1 MGITR
6 TLARWRALAWALL
19 IVTIVMP
26 TSTIAARQ
34 AAETIPTVRG
44 NSAQTGE
51 FPGPGPSADPEIF
64 WRFDTGGGYV
74 NPPVIADGRAFVTG
88 GSGLF
93 AIDAASGARLWQTEF
108 GGSFTSATIAGE
120 TLYAGNIDYDRNRT
134 QVVALEAATAR
145 PLWVVP
151 TTGRA
156 DGVTAAQGHVFVAT
170 ANPPGSRQAT
180 FSALHDASGKVLWQ
194 VTADGQ
200 FSRPAVAGDLVY
212 VGSADGTLRAFAIA
226 DGSEAWR
233 AEVEGGV
240 GSPAVAGDLVV
251 VGSGGALFALDAATG
266 EQRWQFETGAYSALP
281 AIANGQVYVSGSGDH
296 TLDALD
302 AATGETIWSYQAD
315 SEMGAPSVADG
326 IVYVGTG
333 SGTLLAIGAED
344 GKLRWQLPVGSS
356 LATTSAVIADG
367 IAYIGTGTTG
377 ELTAVAGG
385 TPTLPSASGTT
396 PTGEGTAEYAS
407 QSFGFRLT
415 YDPSVWE
422 PRNPSADSI
431 RLTDGTSYVSISGSR
446 TLPQNAVQCLDESAD
461 SLSLTSSR
469 QDYTPMLD
477 ASGAPV
483 RQESSWAAFGV
494 YTFIGKSGDTLF
506 ERIECRT
513 LPGDRGVVFV
523 LQSGPL
529 DAYDEEAT
537 TFEALMSGLSLG

>member
-6 TLARWRALAWALL
+6 KLARWRAVPWTLL
-19 IVTIVMP
+19 IVAMVMP

-44 NSAQTGE
+44 NTAQTGE
-51 FPGPGPSADPEIF
+51 FPGPGPSADPEIL

-108 GGSFTSATIAGE
+108 AGSFSSATIAGE
-120 TLYAGNIDYDRNRT
+120 TLYAGNIDDTFRT
-134 QVVALEAATAR
+134 QVVALDMTTAR
-145 PLWVVP
+145 PLWTAP
-151 TTGRA
+151 TSGRA
-156 DGVTAAQGHVFVAT
+156 DGVTAAAGRVFVAT

-180 FSALHDASGKVLWQ
+180 FSAFHDAAGKALWQ

-200 FSRPAVAGDLVY
+200 FSRPAVASDLVY

-226 DGSEAWR
+226 DGREAWR
-233 AEVEGGV
+233 AEVGGWV
-240 GSPAVAGDLVV
+240 GSPAIAGDLAV
-251 VGSGGALFALDAATG
+251 VGSGGTLFALDAATG
-266 EQRWQFETGAYSALP
+266 EGRWQFETGAFSALP
-281 AIANGQVYVSGSGDH
+281 AVAGGRVYVSGSGDH

-302 AATGETIWSYQAD
+302 AATGEPVWSYQAD

-333 SGTLLAIGAED
+333 SGALLAIGAED
-344 GKLRWQLPVGSS
+344 GQLRWQLPVGAS
-356 LATTSAVIADG
+356 LATTSAIVADG
-367 IAYIGTGTTG
+367 IAYVGTGTTG

-385 TPTLPSASGTT
+385 APALPGASGTR
-396 PTGEGTAEYAS
+396 PTGGATAEYAS

-422 PRNPSADSI
+422 PRNPSADGI
-431 RLTDGTSYVSISGSR
+431 HLTDGISSVSISGSS
-446 TLPQNAVQCLDESAD
+446 TLPQDAVPCLDESAD

-477 ASGAPV
+477 ASGAPI
-483 RQESSWAAFGV
+483 RQESPWAAFGV
-494 YTFIGKSGDTLF
+494 YTFIGKAGDRRF

-513 LPGDRGVVFV
+513 LPEGRGVVFA

-529 DAYDEEAT
+529 DAYDKEAT
-537 TFEALMSGLSLG
+537 TFEALMSGLALG